1 MQMGNK
7 YMGKYSLSLLV
18 KMHEGCFMQHG
29 EVGAY
34 LISYE
39 EPLRSMRKE
48 VACSE

>member
-1 MQMGNK
+1 ME
-7 YMGKYSLSLLV
+7 KYSLSLLM

-34 LISYE
+34 LVSNG

-48 VACSE
+48 VACSEWRIT